1 MSDRLLILFI
11 LNLGTAF
18 GAGLYES
25 RIVLPQWFP
34 KSVSGGYQIDT
45 SAIRNSD
52 VGRRFWAF
60 VTTLPLT
67 VLTLANLV
75 IAWQTNSPN
84 RSLWLAA
91 ALISLIERI
100 STFTFFIPTI
110 IRLQNTQLP
119 ESAPTSRLAAFWIR
133 ANYLRN
139 ALVLIAWALSL
150 LVISH

>member
-1 MSDRLLILFI
+1 MLFRSLILFI

-25 RIVLPQWFP
+25 RIVIPYWFP
-34 KSVSGGYQIDT
+34 KSVAGSYQVDT
-45 SAIRNSD
+45 ASIAKFD

-67 VLTLANLV
+67 LLTLANLV
-75 IAWQTNSPN
+75 VAWQTTSPN

-91 ALISLIERI
+91 ALTALIERV
-100 STFTFFIPTI
+100 STFVFFIPTI
-110 IRLQNTQLP
+110 VQLQNNKTP
-119 ESAPTSRLAAFWIR
+119 EAFQTSRLASLWTN

-139 ALVLIAWALSL
+139 AFVLLAWVLAL
-150 LVISH
+150 LVISN